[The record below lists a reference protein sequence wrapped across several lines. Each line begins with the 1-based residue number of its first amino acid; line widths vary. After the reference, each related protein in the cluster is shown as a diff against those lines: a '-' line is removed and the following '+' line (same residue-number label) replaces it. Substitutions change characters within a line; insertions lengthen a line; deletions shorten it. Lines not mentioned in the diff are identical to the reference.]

1 MGNNARR
8 TARLY
13 FVRSG
18 YVYPYRGRL
27 SYAGGLGGYWSGRAS
42 SSNYAYELYFNSSGV
57 YPYNYY
63 DRYYGYSVRCVAGW
77 E

>member
-13 FVRSG
+13 FVHSG
-18 YVYPYRGRL
+18 YVDPGYRLR
-27 SYAGGLGGYWSGRAS
+27 YADNDGGYWSGRANLPS
-42 SSNYAYELYFNSSGV
+42 PAYSLYFNPSYVDPSGS
-57 YPYNYY
+57 Y
-63 DRYYGYSVRCVAGW
+63 DCYFGISVRCVAGW

>member
-13 FVRSG
+13 FVPSG
-18 YVYPYRGRL
+18 YVDLNVGRL
-27 SYAGGLGGYWSGRAS
+27 GIAGNYGLYWSGRAYS
-42 SSNYAYELYFNSSGV
+42 SSGAYSFYFRSSGV
-57 YPYNYY
+57 NPSNSHSCYA
-63 DRYYGYSVRCVAGW
+63 GFSVRCVAGW